1 MKDRLGSILQYY
13 KINSSKLADILDVQ
27 RSGISHIMSGRN
39 NPSYDFLVSLLEAFP
54 EINAKWLMTGQG
66 LMIDDADTSASV
78 APDLNDIIVGLESET
93 ENDTANENRE
103 IKNDQEFN
111 DRDDYMSK
119 QNENSSSRVEKVI
132 ILYSDGK
139 FRDYHKE

>member
-1 MKDRLGSILQYY
+1 MKDRLESILQYY
-13 KINSSKLADILDVQ
+13 KINSSKLADILSVQ

-66 LMIDDADTSASV
+66 EMIDEANLDDSNVS
-78 APDLNDIIVGLESET
+78 DLNEKDNRLDLEIEENTIKDNQDIDKAQDLIDPNG
-93 ENDTANENRE
+93 
-103 IKNDQEFN
+103 
-111 DRDDYMSK
+111 YMSK
-119 QNENSSSRVEKVI
+119 QHVVNSSKVEKVI